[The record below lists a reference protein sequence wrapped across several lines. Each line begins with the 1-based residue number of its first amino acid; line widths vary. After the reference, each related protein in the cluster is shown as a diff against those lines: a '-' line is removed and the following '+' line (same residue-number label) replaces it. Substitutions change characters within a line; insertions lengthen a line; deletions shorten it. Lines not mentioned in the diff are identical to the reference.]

1 MDPMRGF
8 QALNARLSHRLSRP
22 RGAAGFTLLEMLV
35 VLVII
40 GLIAGL
46 VGPQLLGRVDTSKVT
61 TADTQ
66 VRMLKGALDTMRLD
80 IGRFPTKEEGLEL
93 LMTAPRD
100 EKLARRWRGPYLTE
114 AIPLDPWGNPYQ
126 YSPDTSVSVILY
138 SYGADGRPGGEGVDA
153 DVGFTPKQLS
163 SN

>member
-1 MDPMRGF
+1 MLATTNCSSGKAAM
-8 QALNARLSHRLSRP
+8 SRN
-22 RGAAGFTLLEMLV
+22 AAGFTLLEMLV

-61 TADTQ
+61 AADTQ

-80 IGRFPTKEEGLEL
+80 VGRFPTQEEGLEM

-100 EKLARRWRGPYLTE
+100 ERVARRWRGPYLSETV
-114 AIPLDPWGNPYQ
+114 PVDPWGNPYQ
-126 YSPDTSVSVILY
+126 YSPDSSVSVILY
-138 SYGADGRPGGEGVDA
+138 SYGADGRQGGTGVDT
-153 DVGFTPKQLS
+153 DVGFLPKGQAAA
-163 SN
+163 N